1 MTTKQIFRMYNF
13 KLLCEIM
20 DKDFGVI
27 EADSKSDPN
36 EEVFNQKLKTNENQ
50 KNNT

>member
-1 MTTKQIFRMYNF
+1 MESTKQIFRMYNF

-36 EEVFNQKLKTNENQ
+36 EEVFNEKIKSNE
-50 KNNT
+50 KA

>member
-1 MTTKQIFRMYNF
+1 
-13 KLLCEIM
+13 M

-36 EEVFNQKLKTNENQ
+36 SEVFNEKIKSDESI
-50 KNNT
+50 

>member
-1 MTTKQIFRMYNF
+1 MYNF

-27 EADSKSDPN
+27 ECSSISNPN
-36 EEVFNQKLKTNENQ
+36 SEIFNEKLKDNE
-50 KNNT
+50 KA